1 MDDEIR
7 AFADG
12 RPAAPPYSQDARA
25 RARDRLLR
33 EARGHGGLR
42 RPRLG
47 WQAAAAFG
55 ITVTLVGGVA
65 VALTGD
71 RQGPDA
77 ATSVSQAGVSFP
89 ELDPKPGQ
97 FILVESDTMYGSH
110 AIREGGETRHLYR
123 THRKIW
129 QSVDGSADGLLLIEG
144 REPKPYPGEKDLPQD
159 AANWRGSSWTLL
171 NSCSQPKGPY
181 RDDFAY
187 LSTLPTEPAAMR
199 GHLYQGDPGP
209 SPKGDA
215 DVRAFQDAVEILR
228 EGYLPKAQR
237 AALYEAIKS
246 IDGVVETPGVAD
258 SAGRRGVALG
268 RTWAQTGLH
277 EEIIFDPETRMMLGE
292 RATVADGRTAKAPV
306 GAVVAHTAQLK
317 VSVVDELPEAP
328 AGTARSDCMP
338 APTES
343 PTPPPTAPPSDAQ
356 ATAPPSEAPA
366 SARPSTPLSDAPD
379 APRPTDAPAEGP
391 ADAPVEEPVEG
402 PAEGPAGGSA
412 QASGSP
418 APSAPSADVTD
429 GPAPGAAPPGAP
441 VS

>member
-7 AFADG
+7 VFADG
-12 RPAAPPYSQDARA
+12 RPAAPPYSDEARE

-33 EARGHGGLR
+33 EARGRGGLR

-47 WQAAAAFG
+47 WQAVAAFG
-55 ITVTLVGGVA
+55 ITVALVGGVA
-65 VALTGD
+65 VALTGE

-77 ATSVSQAGVSFP
+77 ATSVTQTGVSIP

-97 FILVESDTMYGSH
+97 FILVESDTMYESH
-110 AIREGGETRHLYR
+110 AIREDGETRHLYR

-144 REPKPYPGEKDLPQD
+144 REPKPHPGEKDLPED
-159 AANWRGSSWTLL
+159 AANWRGSDWTLL
-171 NSCSQPKGPY
+171 NSCPQDKGRH

-187 LSTLPTEPAAMR
+187 LSTLPTDPAAMR
-199 GHLYQGDPGP
+199 DHLYQGSSGA
-209 SPKGDA
+209 SPKAEA

-228 EGYLPKAQR
+228 EGYLPKEQR

-268 RTWAQTGLH
+268 RTWARTGVH

-292 RATVADGRTAKAPV
+292 RTTVADGKTAKAPV
-306 GAVVAHTAQLK
+306 GSVVAHTAQLK
-317 VSVVDELPEAP
+317 VSVVDDLPETP
-328 AGTARSDCMP
+328 AGIQRSDCMP

-343 PTPPPTAPPSDAQ
+343 STPPPTAPPSD
-356 ATAPPSEAPA
+356 SPA

-379 APRPTDAPAEGP
+379 APRPTDAPADGP
-391 ADAPVEEPVEG
+391 T
-402 PAEGPAGGSA
+402 GSPA
-412 QASGSP
+412 QASDSP
-418 APSAPSADVTD
+418 APSAPTSGVTD
-429 GPAPGAAPPGAP
+429 GPAPSAAPPGAP